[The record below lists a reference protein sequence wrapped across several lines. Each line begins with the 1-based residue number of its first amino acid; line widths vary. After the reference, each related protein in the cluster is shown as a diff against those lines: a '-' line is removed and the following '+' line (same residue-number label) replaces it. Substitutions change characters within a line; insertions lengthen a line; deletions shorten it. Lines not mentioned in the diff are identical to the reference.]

1 MYITIESLGPE
12 IRKGWMYS
20 LCNYTYFRSYG
31 KRGGHSIT
39 LVSEIA
45 RFVKRKQ

>member
-1 MYITIESLGPE
+1 MHINIFIFGPE
-12 IRKGWMYS
+12 IRKNWVLS
-20 LCNYTYFRSYG
+20 LCSHFDTRSYG
-31 KRGGHSIT
+31 KRDGHSIT